1 MNKFEKLLTLYKN
14 FGLVFTIKFI
24 NAYIYMLIFRNNYR
38 IHKVIEN
45 YLEINFKDF
54 IKYSKNKINVGTLV
68 NDYKIWVCWL
78 QGEDKMPEVIKL
90 CYKNL
95 CNKLK
100 DKTVVLITFD
110 NLKDYI
116 EIPDYI
122 YNKYENGNML
132 PAHFSDIIRCG
143 LLAKYG
149 GMWIDSTIF
158 VTDNIKQ
165 HLDIFD
171 SKFYTHKI
179 NGLTNEQ
186 FYSAYRWG
194 PFLLGTKY
202 KNNDVMFL
210 MYEFLKEYWKKY
222 NVAIDYVFW
231 DYLIGILY
239 KNNSLVKSCI
249 DENKENNLC
258 LWYFKNKLNE
268 KYNFKEVNKI
278 IAENYFLKLTYK
290 ENVDFENN
298 DNNFAYLKRV
308 VDECYY

>member
-1 MNKFEKLLTLYKN
+1 MRIFKKKTVLYKAIEEYLEKN
-14 FGLVFTIKFI
+14 FADF
-24 NAYIYMLIFRNNYR
+24 
-38 IHKVIEN
+38 IEN
-45 YLEINFKDF
+45 CRTKTDI
-54 IKYSKNKINVGTLV
+54 GTITD
-68 NDYKIWVCWL
+68 DYKIWVCWL
-78 QGEDKMPEVIKL
+78 QGEDKMPEVVKL

-100 DKTVVLITFD
+100 DKTIVLITFD

-179 NGLTNEQ
+179 SGMDHEQ

-202 KNNDVMFL
+202 KDNDVMLL

-222 NVAIDYVFW
+222 EIAIDYVFW
-231 DYLIGILY
+231 DYIIGILY
-239 KNNSLVKSCI
+239 KNNSLMKECTN
-249 DENKENNLC
+249 ENEENNLDI
-258 LWYFKNKLNE
+258 WYFKNKLNDRC
-268 KYNFKEVNKI
+268 NIKEVNKI
-278 IAENYFLKLTYK
+278 INENFFLKLTYK
-290 ENVDFENN
+290 EKIDFENS
-298 DNNFAYLKRV
+298 DTNFAYLKRLV
-308 VDECYY
+308 EK